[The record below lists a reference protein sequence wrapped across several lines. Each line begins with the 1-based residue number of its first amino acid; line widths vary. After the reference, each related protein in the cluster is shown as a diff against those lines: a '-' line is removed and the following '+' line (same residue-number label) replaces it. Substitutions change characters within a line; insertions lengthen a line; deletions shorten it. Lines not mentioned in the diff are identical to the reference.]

1 MINDKADNF
10 QYINQ
15 KSSRRISRINP
26 PEMAKG
32 NVGTCDRRKEEA
44 ERGQK
49 FFRIEATFRN
59 PVFLRGPKSLDFTG
73 FFAFYVFS
81 NISKFPK
88 LSLKN
93 PYFPTLCRNTFLF
106 CFISLNNFIFP
117 TKLLGFIVFDDCTFL
132 KCYNIFQ
139 CQKVC
144 NLLMFLMI

>member
-44 ERGQK
+44 ERG
-49 FFRIEATFRN
+49 RN
-59 PVFLRGPKSLDFTG
+59 DGPKSLDFTG